1 MSKRI
6 AVFPGSFDPITIGH
20 YSLVERAIELFD
32 EIIVGIGTN
41 TNKSYLFSEEERFKM
56 VEDAFKEVP
65 EVSVKQFN
73 GLTVD
78 FCRDQNSRYI
88 LRGLRNSGDFEFEKN
103 ISQINQA
110 LAPEIETVI
119 LVTNQDLSAISSSI
133 VRELIKNDA
142 DVAQFLPPNVSL

>member
-20 YSLVERAIELFD
+20 YSLVKRAIELFD
-32 EIIVGIGTN
+32 EVIVGIGTN
-41 TNKSYLFSEEERFKM
+41 TNKSYLFTEEERFRM
-56 VEDAFKEVP
+56 VEDAFTDMNQVT
-65 EVSVKQFN
+65 VKQFT

-78 FCRDQNSRYI
+78 FCRNQNSKFI
-88 LRGLRNSGDFEFEKN
+88 LRGLRNAGDFEFEKN

-110 LAPEIETVI
+110 LAPEIETII

-133 VRELIKNDA
+133 VRELIKNKA
-142 DVAQFLPPNVSL
+142 DVAQFLPPNVHL